1 MTTIPQPAP
10 TWKPFYRV
18 AALAALLIVATGLTD
33 SIVSMSAGETTVNSA
48 VTVTEWF
55 ALLAAHPFAALGNLG
70 LFNLITLTLGIPVYI
85 ALVHAHRETD
95 PAFAALAAVSFFIGA
110 AVYFASSTIFPM
122 LSLSSQYAAASA
134 ADKPLLEAAGRA
146 LLASGVDLSAGTFL
160 GFLFSQT
167 AGVIMGIVLIRGK
180 LFGRVTGWL
189 GLIGFSVMLVF
200 FFMSAFTP
208 EKFNTAM
215 LISAPAGLLLMAYQ
229 VLLAVNFFKSAK

>member
-1 MTTIPQPAP
+1 MTSIPQPSPA
-10 TWKPFYRV
+10 WKPFYRLATV
-18 AALAALLIVATGLTD
+18 AALLIVATGLTD

-48 VTVTEWF
+48 VSVTEWF

-70 LFNLITLTLGIPVYI
+70 LFNLITLTLSIPVYI

-122 LSLSSQYAAASA
+122 LALASQYAAAPA
-134 ADKPLLEAAGRA
+134 ADQPLLEAAGRA

-160 GFLFSQT
+160 GFLFSQA
-167 AGVIMGIVLIRGK
+167 AGVIMGVVLIRSK

-189 GLIGFSVMLVF
+189 GLVGFSVMLVF
-200 FFMSAFTP
+200 FFLSAFVP
-208 EKFNTAM
+208 EQFATAM
-215 LISAPAGLLLMAYQ
+215 LISAPAGFLLMAYQ
-229 VLLAVNFFKSAK
+229 VLLAVKFFKSAK